1 MSYKRII
8 EEIQD
13 MEYTLENLKESLT
26 EIKSLCDMAEDV
38 KKQKEE
44 IESIKK
50 LNKHLMEENREK
62 NFRIMVLL
70 KSIEKIGVRAEIGK
84 VRAEVEREIKEAESL
99 LFLCLNTN

>member
-26 EIKSLCDMAEDV
+26 EIKSSCDMAEDV

-62 NFRIMVLL
+62 NIRIMVLL
-70 KSIEKIGVRAEIGK
+70 KSIEKIGVREEIGK
-84 VRAEVEREIKEAESL
+84 VRAEVEREIKEAE
-99 LFLCLNTN
+99 